1 MNVFHH
7 TSEAAGK
14 IKNAVVTT
22 GSFDGVH
29 IGHKLIINRLN
40 EIARDIDG
48 ESVLI
53 TFYPHPRQVLYPE
66 QKDLKL
72 INSQE
77 EKIELLRKAGL
88 DHLIIIPFSVDFSK
102 TTSRDFVVDMLIG
115 HLKAK
120 VIVVGHNHHFGHA
133 RQGDYSYL
141 DALSREFGF
150 DVEEIP
156 LKLIEN
162 ETVSSTKIRKA
173 LKEGNIQRANA
184 YLDHQYI
191 LKGKLYEGKF
201 LAPHFDEPIVGIE
214 IPGPEKLIPPP
225 GIYAGNLLVDDRW
238 LKSMT
243 FVMDMPDGSRQ
254 TENLLIYDKLR
265 PSEQIA
271 TLYFYK
277 LVWAGNPSNNGEMNA
292 SVLEEAREMVED
304 LIY

>member
-1 MNVFHH
+1 MNVYHH
-7 TSEAAGK
+7 TAEAAGK

-40 EIARDIDG
+40 EIADEIDG

-53 TFYPHPRQVLYPE
+53 TFFPHPRKVLYPE

-88 DHLIIIPFSVDFSK
+88 DNLIIIPFTLEFSK
-102 TTSRDFVVDMLIG
+102 TTSHDFVTGMLIG
-115 HLKAK
+115 DLNAK
-120 VIVVGHNHHFGHA
+120 VVVVGHNHHFGHG
-133 RQGDYSYL
+133 REGDYSYL
-141 DALSREFGF
+141 HNLSKNKGF
-150 DVEEIP
+150 QVEEIP

-191 LKGKLYEGKF
+191 VKGKLYKDSKLHDSFSESS
-201 LAPHFDEPIVGIE
+201 VGVE
-214 IPGPEKLIPPP
+214 ITTKEKLIPPP
-225 GIYAGNLLVDDRW
+225 GIYAGNLFVDDNC
-238 LKSMT
+238 LKTMS
-243 FVMDMPDGSRQ
+243 FVLEDDAGNKKLVNQ
-254 TENLLIYDKLR
+254 LIYDHIEAAGK
-265 PSEQIA
+265 EG

-277 LVWAGNPSNNGEMNA
+277 LIWSGNPFGNGA
-292 SVLEEAREMVED
+292 SIDQVMEEAREMVED

>member
-1 MNVFHH
+1 MKVYHH
-7 TSEAAGK
+7 TEEAVGK

-40 EIARDIDG
+40 EIAGEIGG

-53 TFYPHPRQVLYPE
+53 TFYPHPRKVLYPE
-66 QKDLKL
+66 QKDLRL

-88 DHLIIIPFSVDFSK
+88 DNLIIIPFSIEFSK
-102 TTSRDFVVDMLIG
+102 TTSRDFVLDMLIG
-115 HLKAK
+115 HLQAR

-133 RQGDYSYL
+133 REGDYSYL
-141 DALSREFGF
+141 HTLSRENGF

-191 LKGKLYEGKF
+191 VIGKL
-201 LAPHFDEPIVGIE
+201 FDGELLKQHTGEASIGIE
-214 IPGPEKLIPPP
+214 ITAPEKLIPPP
-225 GIYAGNLLVDDRW
+225 GIYAGNLHVEGQW
-238 LKSMT
+238 LKAMT
-243 FVMDMPDGSRQ
+243 FI
-254 TENLLIYDKLR
+254 TENAFGEKKIENQLVYDSLE
-265 PSEQIA
+265 PAGQVGS
-271 TLYFYK
+271 LYFHK
-277 LVWAGNPSNNGEMNA
+277 LVWAGNPANNGEMNDA
-292 SVLEEAREMVED
+292 VMAEAREMVED